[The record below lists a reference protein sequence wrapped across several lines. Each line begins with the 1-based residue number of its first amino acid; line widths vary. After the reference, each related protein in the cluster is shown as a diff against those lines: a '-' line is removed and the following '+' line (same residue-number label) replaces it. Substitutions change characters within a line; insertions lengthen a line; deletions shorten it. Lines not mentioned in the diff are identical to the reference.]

1 MRSVI
6 GEDNVNLS
14 LDLVS
19 GGSVSQ
25 CLQNYLKVSGISAHL
40 VRLQCDFN
48 HPHTPPNVVNL
59 YEYVYQ
65 SDFNIIHEKI
75 FT

>member
-1 MRSVI
+1 MQSVI
-6 GEDNVNLS
+6 SEDYVNLS
-14 LDLVS
+14 LDLMS

-25 CLQNYLKVSGISAHL
+25 SLQDYLNVSAAHL

-65 SDFNIIHEKI
+65 SDFNLIHQKI
-75 FT
+75 CT